1 MAVGTSATTPAH
13 GTAAI
18 HTLITALCS
27 AGWLVKAWSDATTY
41 TGSVSL
47 SSNPYSGSGSGAGA
61 LGNTSAWFR
70 IAAPDGSREWMF
82 QRGAN
87 DYTWTVSRSRTGFS
101 GGSPGATTLP
111 TDATTGQAIFSATQL
126 FDSTMAQRWLVSTES
141 SSPYGFVAFTVQT
154 GGGAVRTILF
164 DEPLASGST
173 ETGDDDVAVFGG
185 YYNATGFSAGQF
197 VLNSTSTALGYK
209 RFRHGLASASNVRVD
224 FLGYYQLATNQP
236 QVPAT
241 ANGNQVA
248 SGPINSRETPLRIA
262 IARVAA
268 ASSTSTGWC
277 GFANRLRWSTVW
289 SRSNGQT
296 LYDSTNSLYWIYC
309 AGAWVPWDSS
319 TPSI

>member
-18 HTLITALCS
+18 YSLITELCS

-47 SSNPYSGSGSGAGA
+47 SSNPYGSSSSGAGN

-87 DYTWTVSRSRTGFS
+87 DYTWTAARSRAGYT
-101 GGSPGATTLP
+101 GGSPAATTLP
-111 TDATTGQAIFSATQL
+111 TDATTGQALFSAAQL
-126 FDSTMAQRWLVSTES
+126 FDSTMAQRWLISTES

-154 GGGAVRTILF
+154 GGGAVRTLLF

-173 ETGDDDVAVFGG
+173 ETGDDDVVLFGG

-197 VLNSTSTALGYK
+197 VLNSASTAVGYK
-209 RFRHGLASASNVRVD
+209 RFRHGLSSASNVRVD
-224 FLGYYQLATNQP
+224 FLTLSSNGQQQA
-236 QVPAT
+236 PAT
-241 ANGNQVA
+241 GSGNQVA
-248 SGPINSRETPLRIA
+248 SGPINSRETPVRIA
-262 IARVAA
+262 IGRVGA

-277 GFANRLRWSTVW
+277 GFANRMRWSTVW